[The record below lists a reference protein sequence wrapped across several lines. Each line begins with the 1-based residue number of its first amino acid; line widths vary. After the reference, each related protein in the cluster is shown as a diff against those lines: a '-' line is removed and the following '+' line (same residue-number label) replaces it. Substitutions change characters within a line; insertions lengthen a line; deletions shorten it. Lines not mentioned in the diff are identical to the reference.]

1 MTSALALNLESLPT
15 EVHECHQIIR
25 LIYAALSV
33 QQAQYESLK
42 QQILNLRRA
51 HFGQSAERMMAQP
64 ELFTE
69 PVTIPV
75 PPVVTETISYER
87 AKAGRPALPKDLP
100 RIRLEYDLPEADKA
114 CTCCG
119 GELEKIGEE
128 TSEQL
133 DYIPAQL
140 QVITHARQKY
150 ACRCGSSGVKTAEL
164 PAQPLPKSNASANL
178 LSHVLVSK
186 YQDHLPLNRLERI
199 FQRNGMAISRSTLCD
214 WVLGSTE
221 LLSVLTDQLKQHVL
235 AAPRIHADDTILP
248 LQVPEKK
255 RTVQARAWAYVGAGH
270 IEQEG
275 KWIEHPAAVVY
286 EFTDSRRGEHV
297 QRFLKGYQGYLQAD
311 AYAGFDALYTGGTI
325 LEVGCW
331 AHARRKFFDI
341 AAAQPQPIGLAH
353 EALAWIGSLY
363 DIERTIKDD
372 PPDKKREVR
381 QREAVPRLTE
391 FRTWLEA
398 HLRTLLPRSPLAG
411 AFGYTL
417 SNWTALTRYPG
428 NGILE
433 IDNNL
438 CERAMR
444 PIAIGRK
451 NWLFAGSERGG
462 RAAAIAYSLIQ
473 TCVFHDIEP
482 FAYLADILK
491 RLPSHQIN
499 RVSELLP
506 FNWKKAQSE
515 IKTA

>member
-1 MTSALALNLESLPT
+1 MISVPTFNLESLPT
-15 EVHECHQIIR
+15 EVPELHQIIR
-25 LIYAALSV
+25 ALCSALGES
-33 QQAQYESLK
+33 QAQFESLK
-42 QQILNLRRA
+42 QQVLNLRRA
-51 HFGQSAERMMAQP
+51 HFGQSAERTMAQP

-69 PVTIPV
+69 PVTVPV
-75 PPVVTETISYER
+75 PPVVTETITYER
-87 AKAGRPALPKDLP
+87 AKAGRPALPKDLA
-100 RIRLEYDLPEADKA
+100 RVRMEHDLPEADKA

-119 GELEKIGEE
+119 GDLERIGEE

-140 QVITHARQKY
+140 QVITHARAKY
-150 ACRCGSSGVKTAEL
+150 ACRCGSSAVKTAEL

-178 LSHVLVSK
+178 LAHVLVSK
-186 YQDHLPLNRLERI
+186 YQDHLPLNRMERI
-199 FQRNGMAISRSTLCD
+199 FARNGVAISRSTLCD

-221 LLSVLTDQLKQHVL
+221 LLSVLTGALTRHVL
-235 AAPRIHADDTILP
+235 ASPRIHADDTIVP

-270 IEQEG
+270 VAQEG
-275 KWIEHPAAVVY
+275 QWIEHPAAVVY

-311 AYAGFDALYTGGTI
+311 AYAGFDALYVGGAI

-341 AAAQPQPIGLAH
+341 AATQPTGLAH

-363 DIERTIKDD
+363 EIERTIKDD
-372 PPDKKREVR
+372 SPDKKREIR
-381 QREAVPRLTE
+381 QREALPRLTE
-391 FRTWLEA
+391 FRTWLQA

-417 SNWTALTRYPG
+417 SNWTALTRYPQA
-428 NGILE
+428 GILE

-473 TCVFHDIEP
+473 TCTLHDIEP

-491 RLPSHQIN
+491 RLPSHKIK

-515 IKTA
+515 IQTT